1 VYVEAEKGCGKSKT
15 LLEEEDF
22 AGRWMVGSI
31 FIPDL
36 LLSK

>member
-1 VYVEAEKGCGKSKT
+1 MWHIKNI
-15 LLEEEDF
+15 LEEEDF